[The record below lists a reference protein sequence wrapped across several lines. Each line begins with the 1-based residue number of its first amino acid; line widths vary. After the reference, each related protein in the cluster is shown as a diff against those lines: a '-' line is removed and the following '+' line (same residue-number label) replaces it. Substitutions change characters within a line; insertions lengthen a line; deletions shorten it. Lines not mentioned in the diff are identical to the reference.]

1 MIIKSYLVYP
11 ADGHL
16 ESLSNTLNGMPNCEV
31 VPSTN
36 ENLLVLVT
44 ESEDETAEATL
55 EAQLKKIPTIQSMA
69 LVSGHNESE

>member
-11 ADGHL
+11 AEGQL
-16 ESLSNTLNGMPNCEV
+16 ESLTTLLNGMPNCEV

-44 ESEDETAEATL
+44 ESEDEAAESTL
-55 EAQLKKIPTIQSMA
+55 EAQLKAISAIQTMT
-69 LVSGHNESE
+69 LVSGHNEN

>member
-11 ADGHL
+11 ADGQL
-16 ESLSNTLNGMPNCEV
+16 ESLSKTLNGMENCEV

-44 ESEDETAEATL
+44 ESENEAAETAL
-55 EAQLKKIPTIQSMA
+55 ETKLKAIPTIHAMT
-69 LVSGHNESE
+69 LVSGHNEH

>member
-11 ADGHL
+11 AEGQL
-16 ESLSNTLNGMPNCEV
+16 KTLSKILNGIENCEV

-44 ESEDETAEATL
+44 ESEDEAAEATL
-55 EAQLKKIPTIQSMA
+55 ETQLKTIPSIQAMT
-69 LVSGHNESE
+69 LVSGHNEH

>member
-11 ADGHL
+11 AEGQL
-16 ESLSNTLNGMPNCEV
+16 ETLSKTLNGMPNCEV

-44 ESEDETAEATL
+44 ESEDEAAESTL
-55 EAQLKKIPTIQSMA
+55 ESNLKAIPTIQAMT
-69 LVSGHNESE
+69 LVSGHNEN

>member
-11 ADGHL
+11 ADGQL
-16 ESLSNTLNGMPNCEV
+16 ESLSKTLNGIPNCEV

-44 ESEDETAEATL
+44 ESEDETAESSL
-55 EAQLKKIPTIQSMA
+55 ENKLKAIPAIQAMT
-69 LVSGHNESE
+69 LVSGHNEN